1 MTYLQPWGKHR
12 DLSLLSPRTGG
23 PQPERCWGQRWPRP
37 GRRRFRGKG
46 STTPLE
52 ACSTAGE
59 AWNSAVAEKEHHALH
74 ASVEMN
80 ISPLDSAEGAELS
93 IPEDCLSAPG
103 EAAEMPGRPSNPV
116 QKVPAILE
124 QEHGDA
130 DPQKRLSEWEGETIL
145 EGGLDCSFKL
155 KQGELADL
163 ESNQDFSYLS
173 PIQDV
178 PATGNAISQSV
189 DLSTECS
196 QFQTELTF
204 HVSDPQTQY
213 QKSPSADDIS
223 SQTEAPKCF
232 LVFKTISEGHY
243 KAEPSL
249 VKVESLQEIDASA
262 EQKRNSKK
270 VALATDERPTLGIPA
285 EDMAKLYTSEDG
297 KESRRVLQSWEENTE
312 SCYQLTSTLTDDSQI
327 SSLQT
332 GGNISACEIRSSKL
346 FKDQGSLMILKE
358 NPSTTK
364 CIQLEDDC
372 RKKDSRPTSSVSCV
386 FYKKDT
392 AKKVKR
398 VNTSQHKETT
408 QEEAVSELQQE
419 QEKKECKDQNMQEE
433 GKFLKPQKQEKKE
446 QNEQKQQLQ
455 REELRL
461 KTLSSALL
469 SETLYMP
476 RHKVDFCGLENVF
489 LAEQTGTALPG
500 ECDFMRE
507 HLAESV
513 LLKAHVTAVG
523 SRCQKPFASPF
534 PSESLNL
541 VGEVPVVPLHVCH
554 IPDLEELEDT
564 VHVSIGSQDGVE
576 VDRDDNIRLGGDALC
591 ADREHSDKPG
601 KAAQIFDKGE
611 APHCGGVAAPSSVE
625 DQEASVPVCSST
637 GTEKMDPIDPVD
649 PHPITE
655 NLRKA
660 EFRDFVSD
668 LPLKLAFVASMSGL
682 QQEDTSGGALVNHED
697 CPSSSLNKLP
707 YSIEKHANQAV
718 SVCMQDLASVETI
731 VLTADPEEG
740 SGSYELLAPEEDFH
754 EDLSVSSSFSVVYA
768 SSLPAEKS
776 LPGNRETLFFVAEPL
791 ESTQTWGRT
800 STPLSQSETIL
811 QYQYPPEESA
821 IMQED
826 ETGTNMFHE
835 AQQVPLFDQSD
846 WNPGSRISSVL
857 STLTWPPEG
866 DTVLAVNQGGQ
877 PLSPKPNTSLTLVS
891 EPDAKHIPSH
901 VPSPV
906 QAQAPAPNAN
916 HCVQPLAHES
926 HKTLTPV
933 PDSRPHLK
941 CNMDDRDLLALTISH
956 PLWTT
961 AIVSDANT
969 ATFSPDRSLTD
980 KVVFVPATEEHNF
993 CVLGTRNTEA
1003 SNDSGVSLLAKGFSA
1018 VGNEALASCSD
1029 TSTETMI
1036 QHVGVQHE
1044 KSSPDYL
1051 SWSSLEDLGTFTDSK
1066 NRDSLQSLPML
1077 AFTNPIHFLQ
1087 LSPPSPPTTQT
1098 TCQEDE
1104 VSGELQ
1110 WVQQTDLSGVGT
1122 KNIQAPSAIT
1132 EKAESEGRVKQRLEE
1147 QEEEYHLVSQLK
1159 EEVPKHL
1166 PLEKSSSWPDKKTTG
1181 VVAKEPRAS
1190 QESLSKC
1197 RVKSKDWHR
1206 QGLKRISVPPAVLQE
1221 VCPVHSEEE
1230 VQKVHREPPV
1240 SSETVILR
1248 EKKPADTMGTF
1259 KRRHSKLINSSK
1271 LLYQEYSDVVLNK
1284 AIQSQKRVDS
1294 FAEDAESS
1302 LPSSPRLRRKVL
1314 SPQDSYLQRLS
1325 VSSNASLWQD
1335 IPMIRGSRML
1345 LNMSRDEQKLQEA
1358 KFELIM
1364 SEASYLRSLN
1374 VAVDHFQRSTELQA
1388 ILSNQER
1395 QWLFSRL
1402 QDVRDVSASFLFD
1415 LEEKFEEDMFTFH
1428 VCDVALKHTPEFRRV
1443 YLPYVTNQT
1452 YQEQT
1457 FQRLLSGNAGF
1468 QQVLE
1473 RLESDPVCQRLSLKS
1488 FLILPFQRITRLKLL
1503 LQNILKRTR
1512 PGSEEEVQATQA
1524 YDALEKLI
1532 KDCNEN
1538 VQRMKSTEELIYLS
1552 QKIEFECKI
1561 FPLISQSRRL
1571 VKCGELTALDFN
1583 TPSPKWKVTTRP
1595 IYLHL
1600 FNDCLLL
1607 SRPKEGGRF
1616 VVFDHA
1622 AFSDVRGEKCEMKL
1636 HGTNKN
1642 VFRLFLLQNYQG
1654 KRVEFLFRT
1663 ETHSE
1668 KLRWISAL
1676 VPPQGELDLLEC
1688 PDAPQVQCIRM
1699 YKARENDELALEKAD
1714 IIMVMQYSNDGW
1726 MEGVRLSDRERGWF
1740 PAEHVELISS
1750 KHARQ
1755 KNLKEEQRVKIAKQ
1769 QVFCRK

>member
-1 MTYLQPWGKHR
+1 M
-12 DLSLLSPRTGG
+12 S
-23 PQPERCWGQRWPRP
+23 
-37 GRRRFRGKG
+37 
-46 STTPLE
+46 
-52 ACSTAGE
+52 
-59 AWNSAVAEKEHHALH
+59 
-74 ASVEMN
+74 

-93 IPEDCLSAPG
+93 TPADCLSAPG
-103 EAAEMPGRPSNPV
+103 EAAEMPGRPSNPI
-116 QKVPAILE
+116 QKVPAVLE

-130 DPQKRLSEWEGETIL
+130 DPQKRLSEWDGEMIL
-145 EGGLDCSFKL
+145 EGGLDCSLKL

-173 PIQDV
+173 PIQDG
-178 PATGNAISQSV
+178 PANGSAIPQSV

-196 QFQTELTF
+196 HSHTELAF
-204 HVSDPQTQY
+204 HVSDPQAQY
-213 QKSPSADDIS
+213 QKSPLADNIS
-223 SQTEAPKCF
+223 SQREAPKCF

-249 VKVESLQEIDASA
+249 DKVESLQEIDASA
-262 EQKRNSKK
+262 EQKQNSKK
-270 VALATDERPTLGIPA
+270 VALAIDERPALEITA
-285 EDMAKLYTSEDG
+285 EDMAKRCTSEDG

-312 SCYQLTSTLTDDSQI
+312 SCYQLTSTLTNDSQI

-332 GGNISACEIRSSKL
+332 GGNISACEISSSKL
-346 FKDQGSLMILKE
+346 FKDQESVMIPKE
-358 NPSTTK
+358 NPSTSE
-364 CIQLEDDC
+364 CIHIEDDC
-372 RKKDSRPTSSVSCV
+372 RKTDSRPTSSVSCV

-392 AKKVKR
+392 AKKAKR
-398 VNTSQHKETT
+398 MNTSQHKETA
-408 QEEAVSELQQE
+408 QKEAVAELQQE

-433 GKFLKPQKQEKKE
+433 GKFLKLKKQEKKE
-446 QNEQKQQLQ
+446 QNEQEQQRQ

-476 RHKVDFCGLENVF
+476 RHKVDFCSLENVF

-507 HLAESV
+507 HLGESV
-513 LLKAHVTAVG
+513 LLKAQVTAVS
-523 SRCQKPFASPF
+523 SRCQTPFASPF

-541 VGEVPVVPLHVCH
+541 MGEVPVVPLHVCH
-554 IPDLEELEDT
+554 ISDLEELEDT
-564 VHVSIGSQDGVE
+564 VRFSMTSQNSVE
-576 VDRDDNIRLGGDALC
+576 VDRDDNIKLDGKG
-591 ADREHSDKPG
+591 EHSGEPG

-611 APHCGGVAAPSSVE
+611 APHCGGVAAPSSIE
-625 DQEASVPVCSST
+625 GHEASVPVYSST
-637 GTEKMDPIDPVD
+637 GTEKMDPTDPVD
-649 PHPITE
+649 PHPIAE

-660 EFRDFVSD
+660 EFCDFVSN
-668 LPLKLAFVASMSGL
+668 LPLELTFVASMSGP
-682 QQEDTSGGALVNHED
+682 QQEDIGGGALVNPKD
-697 CPSSSLNKLP
+697 CPSSSLNKLS

-718 SVCMQDLASVETI
+718 SVCMQDLASAETI

-740 SGSYELLAPEEDFH
+740 SGSYELLAPEEDIH
-754 EDLSVSSSFSVVYA
+754 EDLSVSSSFSVVYT
-768 SSLPAEKS
+768 SSLPAKKS
-776 LPGNRETLFFVAEPL
+776 LPGDRETLFFVTEPL
-791 ESTQTWGRT
+791 ESTQTWVRT
-800 STPLSQSETIL
+800 STTLNQPETIL
-811 QYQYPPEESA
+811 QYQDPPEESA
-821 IMQED
+821 IMQEN
-826 ETGTNMFHE
+826 ETGTNVFHK
-835 AQQVPLFDQSD
+835 AQQIPLFDQSD
-846 WNPGSRISSVL
+846 WNPGSRISSIL

-866 DTVLAVNQGGQ
+866 DTVLAVNQGGR
-877 PLSPKPNTSLTLVS
+877 PLSPKPNTSLTLMS
-891 EPDAKHIPSH
+891 EPDAKHLPSH

-916 HCVQPLAHES
+916 HCVQALAHES
-926 HKTLTPV
+926 HETLTPV
-933 PDSRPHLK
+933 PNSKPHLN
-941 CNMDDRDLLALTISH
+941 CNMDNHDLLALTISH
-956 PLWTT
+956 PLWTA

-969 ATFSPDRSLTD
+969 ANFSPDKSLTD
-980 KVVFVPATEEHNF
+980 EVVLVPATKEHNF
-993 CVLGTRNTEA
+993 CDLSTRDTET

-1018 VGNEALASCSD
+1018 AGNEALASCSD

-1036 QHVGVQHE
+1036 QHEGIQCE

-1051 SWSSLEDLGTFTDSK
+1051 SWSSLEDLGTFTDSES
-1066 NRDSLQSLPML
+1066 RDSVQSLPML

-1087 LSPPSPPTTQT
+1087 LSPPSPPTAQT
-1098 TCQEDE
+1098 VCQEDE

-1110 WVQQTDLSGVGT
+1110 WVQRTDLFDMDT
-1122 KNIQAPSAIT
+1122 RNIQASTIT
-1132 EKAESEGRVKQRLEE
+1132 GKAKSEGRVKQRLEG
-1147 QEEEYHLVSQLK
+1147 QEKYRLVSQSK
-1159 EEVPKHL
+1159 EVPKHL
-1166 PLEKSSSWPDKKTTG
+1166 PLEKSSSWPDKKTIG
-1181 VVAKEPRAS
+1181 VVAKEPKAS

-1206 QGLKRISVPPAVLQE
+1206 QGLKRISVPPDIFQE

-1230 VQKVHREPPV
+1230 VHKVHREPPV
-1240 SSETVILR
+1240 NSETVILR

-1294 FAEDAESS
+1294 FTEDTESS

-1335 IPMIRGSRML
+1335 IPMIRGSRIL

-1428 VCDVALKHTPEFRRV
+1428 VCDVALKHAPEFHRV

-1561 FPLISQSRRL
+1561 FPLVSQSRRL

-1642 VFRLFLLQNYQG
+1642 VFRLFLLQNCQG

-1740 PAEHVELISS
+1740 PSEHVELISS

-1755 KNLKEEQRVKIAKQ
+1755 KNLKEEQRVKNAKQ

>member
-1 MTYLQPWGKHR
+1 M
-12 DLSLLSPRTGG
+12 DLSKMLTYRDALLGNGLLKIESCGG
-23 PQPERCWGQRWPRP
+23 KSAREV
-37 GRRRFRGKG
+37 
-46 STTPLE
+46 SPLE

-59 AWNSAVAEKEHHALH
+59 AWNSAVDERKHHAPH
-74 ASVEMN
+74 ASAEMS
-80 ISPLDSAEGAELS
+80 ISSLDSAEEAELS
-93 IPEDCLSAPG
+93 ILEDCLSTPG
-103 EAAEMPGRPSNPV
+103 EEAEMPGRPSNPV
-116 QKVPAILE
+116 QKVPAGLV

-130 DPQKRLSEWEGETIL
+130 DPQKRLSEWEGEMIL
-145 EGGLDCSFKL
+145 EGGLDCSLKL
-155 KQGELADL
+155 KQGDLADL

-173 PIQDV
+173 PVQDGS
-178 PATGNAISQSV
+178 ATGNAIRQSV

-196 QFQTELTF
+196 QSQTELDF
-204 HVSDPQTQY
+204 HVSDPQAQY
-213 QKSPSADDIS
+213 QKSPLSDDVS
-223 SQTEAPKCF
+223 SEREAPKCF
-232 LVFKTISEGHY
+232 LVCKTISEGHY

-249 VKVESLQEIDASA
+249 DKVESSQEIDASA
-262 EQKRNSKK
+262 EQKQSSKK
-270 VALATDERPTLGIPA
+270 VALVTDEQHTSEITA
-285 EDMAKLYTSEDG
+285 EDAAELYASEDG
-297 KESRRVLQSWEENTE
+297 KESRRALWSWEDNSE
-312 SCYQLTSTLTDDSQI
+312 SSYQLSFTLTDDSQI

-346 FKDQGSLMILKE
+346 FKDQGTVMIPKE
-358 NPSTTK
+358 NSSISK
-364 CIQLEDDC
+364 CIHLEGDH
-372 RKKDSRPTSSVSCV
+372 RKTDSRPTSSVSCAFHV
-386 FYKKDT
+386 KDA
-392 AKKVKR
+392 AKNVKQ
-398 VNTSQHKETT
+398 VNTSQHKEAA
-408 QEEAVSELQQE
+408 QEEAVFKLQQE
-419 QEKKECKDQNMQEE
+419 QEKKECKDQNLEE
-433 GKFLKPQKQEKKE
+433 GKFLEPKDQEKNKH
-446 QNEQKQQLQ
+446 NEQEQQLQ
-455 REELRL
+455 SEDFKL

-469 SETLYMP
+469 SETPYMP
-476 RHKVDFCGLENVF
+476 RHKVDFCGSENVF
-489 LAEQTGTALPG
+489 LAEQTGTGLPG
-500 ECDFMRE
+500 ESDFIKDR
-507 HLAESV
+507 LGESM

-523 SRCQKPFASPF
+523 STCQTPSASPF

-541 VGEVPVVPLHVCH
+541 VDEIPVMPLRMCHVS
-554 IPDLEELEDT
+554 DQEELEDS
-564 VHVSIGSQDGVE
+564 VRFSISSQDSVE
-576 VDRDDNIRLGGDALC
+576 VDWDDKIRLGREG
-591 ADREHSDKPG
+591 EHSGGPG
-601 KAAQIFDKGE
+601 KAAQIFDKRE
-611 APHCGGVAAPSSVE
+611 APLCEGVAAPSSIE
-625 DQEASVPVCSST
+625 NPEASVPVCSSS
-637 GTEKMDPIDPVD
+637 GTEKAEPTDPVD
-649 PHPITE
+649 PHPIAE
-655 NLRKA
+655 DLRKA
-660 EFRDFVSD
+660 EVRGFVSD
-668 LPLKLAFVASMSGL
+668 LPSELTSVASVSGP
-682 QQEDTSGGALVNHED
+682 QQEDASGGTPENPED
-697 CPSSSLNKLP
+697 CHSSNLNKLP
-707 YSIEKHANQAV
+707 YSVEKQANHAV
-718 SVCMQDLASVETI
+718 SLCMQDLASVET
-731 VLTADPEEG
+731 VDLTTDPEEANA
-740 SGSYELLAPEEDFH
+740 SHELLAPEEDCH
-754 EDLSVSSSFSVVYA
+754 EDLSGPSSFSVIYT

-776 LPGNRETLFFVAEPL
+776 LPGDRETLFFISEPL
-791 ESTQTWGRT
+791 ESPQTWGRT
-800 STPLSQSETIL
+800 STPLNHPETVQ
-811 QYQYPPEESA
+811 QYQPPPEKNA
-821 IMQED
+821 IMQEK
-826 ETGTNMFHE
+826 ETGTNVAHK
-835 AQQVPLFDQSD
+835 AQEVPLLDQPDRSLNQKD
-846 WNPGSRISSVL
+846 PGSRISSIL
-857 STLTWPPEG
+857 STLTWSPEE
-866 DTVLAVNQGGQ
+866 DVVLAMNQGGR
-877 PLSPKPNTSLTLVS
+877 PLSPMPNSSLTLVS
-891 EPDAKHIPSH
+891 EPDSKHLPSH
-901 VPSPV
+901 IQSPN

-916 HCVQPLAHES
+916 HCAQPLALES
-926 HKTLTPV
+926 YKTLTPV
-933 PDSRPHLK
+933 PHSRPHLN
-941 CNMDDRDLLALTISH
+941 CNMDDHDFLALTISH
-956 PLWTT
+956 PLWTSAT
-961 AIVSDANT
+961 VSDANT
-969 ATFSPDRSLTD
+969 VDSSPDRSVVD
-980 KVVFVPATEEHNF
+980 KVVFVPATEEHNH
-993 CVLGTRNTEA
+993 CDLGTQDTET
-1003 SNDSGVSLLAKGFSA
+1003 SDDSVGSLLAKGFSA
-1018 VGNEALASCSD
+1018 VGNETLASCSD
-1029 TSTETMI
+1029 TSTETTI
-1036 QHVGVQHE
+1036 QHMGIQCG
-1044 KSSPDYL
+1044 KSSPDHL
-1051 SWSSLEDLGTFTDSK
+1051 SWSSLEDLRTFPDSK
-1066 NRDSLQSLPML
+1066 SRDSVQSLPML

-1110 WVQQTDLSGVGT
+1110 WEQQADLFGVDT
-1122 KNIQAPSAIT
+1122 KNFQAPSAIT
-1132 EKAESEGRVKQRLEE
+1132 EKIESERRVKQRLKE
-1147 QEEEYHLVSQLK
+1147 QEEEHCLVSQIK

-1166 PLEKSSSWPDKKTTG
+1166 PLEKSSSWPDKITVG
-1181 VVAKEPRAS
+1181 VVAQGPRAN
-1190 QESLSKC
+1190 QENLSKR

-1206 QGLKRISVPPAVLQE
+1206 QGLKRISVPPDLLK
-1221 VCPVHSEEE
+1221 EEE
-1230 VQKVHREPPV
+1230 AHKMHREPPV
-1240 SSETVILR
+1240 SSETVTLR
-1248 EKKPADTMGTF
+1248 EKKPADTVETF
-1259 KRRHSKLINSSK
+1259 KRRHSKLINSSR

-1294 FAEDAESS
+1294 FAEDTESS

-1374 VAVDHFQRSTELQA
+1374 VAVDHFQRSAELQA
-1388 ILSNQER
+1388 MLSNQER

-1428 VCDVALKHTPEFRRV
+1428 VCDVALKHAPEFRRV

-1561 FPLISQSRRL
+1561 FPLVSQSRRL

-1688 PDAPQVQCIRM
+1688 PDAPQVQCIRT

-1726 MEGVRLSDRERGWF
+1726 MEGVKLSDRERGWF
-1740 PAEHVELISS
+1740 PSEHVELISS

-1755 KNLKEEQRVKIAKQ
+1755 KNLKEEQRVKNAKQ
-1769 QVFCRK
+1769 QVFCKK